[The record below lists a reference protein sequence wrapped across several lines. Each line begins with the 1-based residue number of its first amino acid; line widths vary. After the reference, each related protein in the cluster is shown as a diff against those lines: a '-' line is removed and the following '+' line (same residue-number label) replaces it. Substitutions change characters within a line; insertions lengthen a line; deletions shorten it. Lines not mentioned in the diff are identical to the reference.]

1 MYEDQKVQRDTL
13 LYLSGLQFMALSA
26 PSAAALAFS
35 HITPSMQDSMRSRFR
50 EPGAIPLDI
59 IMDEII
65 RLLPLRP
72 EHDHAGSPE
81 HPPVGLL
88 FFLLSRRKSIIQSC
102 KPDGIKA
109 FETLEARNC
118 RDFSMQ
124 LAQCYC
130 HVLNVVREFMVTCG
144 LPEAAEIVTPEKRFL
159 RCIIY
164 K

>member
-1 MYEDQKVQRDTL
+1 
-13 LYLSGLQFMALSA
+13 
-26 PSAAALAFS
+26 
-35 HITPSMQDSMRSRFR
+35 MQDSMRSRFR

-72 EHDHAGSPE
+72 YRIIMQEVRSILQWGYYFSFYPE
-81 HPPVGLL
+81 GNQLSNPVNQMGL
-88 FFLLSRRKSIIQSC
+88 
-102 KPDGIKA
+102 KA

-144 LPEAAEIVTPEKRFL
+144 LPEAAEIVTPKKRFL